1 MAKTVADVMKD
12 VKDNEIKF
20 VDFRFTD
27 TRGKE
32 QHESRIQR
40 RAGSIGCSTS
50 NF

>member
-27 TRGKE
+27 TVAKN
-32 QHESRIQR
+32 
-40 RAGSIGCSTS
+40 ST
-50 NF
+50 